1 MATKIEIVQSAEV
14 SDPQP
19 EFLSEQE
26 WLAMRESYSQ
36 ERFGMSVE
44 EFFKAW
50 EAGKFKGNREL
61 HDSVVALAMMIPE
74 AWDSDAW

>member
-1 MATKIEIVQSAEV
+1 MAAKIESVQSTEV

-19 EFLSEQE
+19 EFLSEPE
-26 WLAMRESYSQ
+26 WLAMRERYSQ
-36 ERFGMSVE
+36 KHFGMSVD

-50 EAGKFKGNREL
+50 EDGKFKGNREL